1 MAIAPPSQDS
11 HFVRLDRIL
20 FASSRTEASAAG
32 FDDAEWYRELSLPMA
47 ARRLPM
53 QQLLREEAA
62 VVSEQWK
69 NMPNKISY

>member
-1 MAIAPPSQDS
+1 
-11 HFVRLDRIL
+11 
-20 FASSRTEASAAG
+20 
-32 FDDAEWYRELSLPMA
+32 MA

-62 VVSEQWK
+62 VVLEQWK

>member
-20 FASSRTEASAAG
+20 FASSRA
-32 FDDAEWYRELSLPMA
+32 
-47 ARRLPM
+47 
-53 QQLLREEAA
+53 EAA
-62 VVSEQWK
+62 VVLEQWK

>member
-20 FASSRTEASAAG
+20 FASSRAEAAAAG
-32 FDDAEWYRELSLPMA
+32 FDDAEWYLELSLPMA

-53 QQLLREEAA
+53 QQLLREEGGGCVGA
-62 VVSEQWK
+62 VEKHAQQD
-69 NMPNKISY
+69 